1 MKVLSFLSVI
11 IISLFSFFSCNIKT
25 TRTENNE
32 KELTLVMAEVNPDG
46 TIVAEM
52 DKAFKQKVEELSNG
66 KIKIDLHLG
75 GTLGDEENIMPII
88 RGENSSIHLMRIS
101 AFSLAARGCTKT
113 SLLAIPFTFK
123 NREHFW
129 TFATSDSA
137 NTILNEPYEK
147 KLGVKGLFYGE
158 EGFRHFFA
166 TKTLSGTSDF
176 EGMKL
181 RITSD
186 KIMKGVAEGLKAEP
200 VSIGFGNLLLALQT
214 GLADSAEQPIANYLA
229 NHFHKVAPNMIL
241 DGHTLGVTEVIIN
254 SNIWDSLSN
263 SQQHILQAA
272 GSYAGE
278 VCRKFSQEAEDKAKA
293 QLIAEGAVFTEVND
307 LTPWKQACEKIIS
320 ESSKS
325 DPDLYQKIL
334 DMAK

>member
-1 MKVLSFLSVI
+1 
-11 IISLFSFFSCNIKT
+11 
-25 TRTENNE
+25 
-32 KELTLVMAEVNPDG
+32 MAEVNPDG

-52 DKAFKQKVEELSNG
+52 DKAFKQKVEELSSG

-75 GTLGDEENIMPII
+75 GALGDEENIMPII

-113 SLLAIPFTFK
+113 SLLA
-123 NREHFW
+123 
-129 TFATSDSA
+129 
-137 NTILNEPYEK
+137 
-147 KLGVKGLFYGE
+147 
-158 EGFRHFFA
+158 
-166 TKTLSGTSDF
+166 
-176 EGMKL
+176 
-181 RITSD
+181 
-186 KIMKGVAEGLKAEP
+186 
-200 VSIGFGNLLLALQT
+200 
-214 GLADSAEQPIANYLA
+214 
-229 NHFHKVAPNMIL
+229 NHFHEVAPNMIL

-254 SNIWDSLSN
+254 SNVWDSLSN
-263 SQQHILQAA
+263 SQQHILQVA

-320 ESSKS
+320 ESSKADS
-325 DPDLYQKIL
+325 DLYQKIL